1 MGIFKEAFGETVRDT
16 FDGYVKSRK
25 ERFKWAP
32 LLLVFIL
39 LTFLAGFVKSI
50 FTNGADILA
59 GKATVEKY
67 FTGNL
72 ARVIAMLLIAAAFVV
87 VVKKT
92 WKGMASSTEQLIF
105 TVFTGVYILIMFVVA
120 LKPVLSIAGELKHPT
135 TKELSSYTLCT
146 DDKGMHYVAF
156 NDDGAV
162 LLAIPSDKYAEL
174 KNGNLSNKK
183 STGQAHQMVIDSGYK
198 DVQYY
203 ESDLSVSYYNK
214 SIIYIDAQLKQDNN

>member
-1 MGIFKEAFGETVRDT
+1 MGVFKEAFTENVQGAFE
-16 FDGYVKSRK
+16 GYIESRK

-32 LLLVFIL
+32 MMIIFML
-39 LTFLAGFVKSI
+39 LTFLAGFVKDI
-50 FTNGADILA
+50 FTKNADILA

-105 TVFTGVYILIMFVVA
+105 TVFTGVFIIIMFIVA
-120 LKPVLSIAGELKHPT
+120 LKPTINIAKELRSPT
-135 TKELSSYTLCT
+135 TRELSSYTLCT
-146 DDKGMHYVAF
+146 DKKGMHYVAF

-183 STGQAHQMVIDSGYK
+183 SAGQAHQMVIDSGYK

-214 SIIYIDAQLKQDNN
+214 SIIYVDAQLNQGNN

>member
-1 MGIFKEAFGETVRDT
+1 
-16 FDGYVKSRK
+16 
-25 ERFKWAP
+25 
-32 LLLVFIL
+32 
-39 LTFLAGFVKSI
+39 
-50 FTNGADILA
+50 
-59 GKATVEKY
+59 
-67 FTGNL
+67 
-72 ARVIAMLLIAAAFVV
+72 
-87 VVKKT
+87 
-92 WKGMASSTEQLIF
+92 
-105 TVFTGVYILIMFVVA
+105 MFVVA
-120 LKPVLSIAGELKHPT
+120 LKPVFAIAGELKNPAT
-135 TKELSSYTLCT
+135 RELSSYTLCT
-146 DDKGMHYVAF
+146 DDKGMRYVAF